1 MTDVAAWLE
10 AEFGRVED
18 LVRVISHGGY
28 EAQTWHLEPSR
39 SGRWVQVVSRSRT
52 LGEPLEA
59 AMRDD
64 DQPVALVTNGRN
76 EHLLMVQHDPASVLR
91 RVKADRALLADLRA
105 ERHLVVDGDCWFT
118 CPAATD
124 ERDGGENCDDDRRG
138 GRCNCDRDTRVERR
152 VRLLAEAWGWEEE
165 PPTDGP

>member
-1 MTDVAAWLE
+1 MADLVAFLE
-10 AEFGRVED
+10 AEFGRAEQ

-39 SGRWVQVVSRSRT
+39 SGHWVQVVSKSRT
-52 LGEPLEA
+52 LGEPPEA

-76 EHLLMVQHDPASVLR
+76 EHLLMARNDPASVLR
-91 RVKADRALLADLRA
+91 RVKADRAILADLLA

-118 CPAATD
+118 CTAATED
-124 ERDGGENCDDDRRG
+124 RDGGACCDDDRRG
-138 GRCNCDRDTRVERR
+138 GPCDCGRDARVERR
-152 VRLLAEAWGWEEE
+152 VRLLAESWGWEE
-165 PPTDGP
+165 TG